1 MMNSTTSLSSCTGK
15 TNHCISGSTHN
26 EEATMGLM
34 SKLFGGSKIEGNLRE
49 TYISFYRSMGFPHKE
64 ATETAEQLLARA
76 KEKSKQCK
84 TDNMPENSGDF
95 LLANESSDENIRATL
110 DEKRKEG
117 VTNDDLRW
125 WWNMHD
131 LERRMMLE
139 FDELN
144 KLLAHGEKK
153 QSGLSDEEAA
163 AEAMRVFP
171 VYGEHDDPSHTSEE
185 NRPLPFELKDRVNL
199 YVEKRSSDD
208 LYLFRAD
215 VAQYKTF
222 NAFVRDQIAKG
233 NL

>member
-1 MMNSTTSLSSCTGK
+1 
-15 TNHCISGSTHN
+15 
-26 EEATMGLM
+26 MGLM

-49 TYISFYRSMGFPHKE
+49 TYISFYLSMGFPNKE

-84 TDNMPENSGDF
+84 TDNIPENAGDV
-95 LLANESSDENIRATL
+95 LLANESSDENVRAML
-110 DEKRKEG
+110 AEKRKEG
-117 VTNDDLRW
+117 VTNDDFRW

-144 KLLAHGEKK
+144 KLLAVGEKK

-163 AEAMRVFP
+163 AEAMSVFP
-171 VYGEHDDPSHTSEE
+171 VYGEHDDLSNTSEE